1 MTRHWLAPRLLL
13 IAGLLLAA
21 PAAAIEWTAF
31 EGASRGYPAM
41 RDLAGRTVAD
51 GEFAQWIENGR
62 LHVSIAYVGKDRRIE
77 EKAVFRQDKQ
87 LAQETWSLREAR
99 NGALYRQFEVNFVNG
114 TASAKKRGDD
124 GKELES
130 WSDDVKVDV
139 GRAFAGFG
147 FTLAV
152 KAVRARLKRG
162 EHVELQAVGFA
173 PKPQVVTVELSYHGA
188 DRLRMA
194 GRTITGERFIVH
206 PRLPWIAK
214 LFVEVPDAQIWLT
227 PAPAAFLRWEGP
239 LAEPSDPITRVDL
252 LPGGPSEA
260 ATPVATTGRR

>member
-1 MTRHWLAPRLLL
+1 MTNLSLATRVLL
-13 IAGLLLAA
+13 IAGVLLAA
-21 PAAAIEWTAF
+21 PAIAIEWTSF

-41 RDLAGRTVAD
+41 RDLSGRTVAD

-62 LHVSIAYVGKDRRIE
+62 LHVSIVYVGRARRIE
-77 EKAVFRQDKQ
+77 EKAVFRQDRQ
-87 LAQETWSLREAR
+87 LAQESWSLREMR
-99 NGALYRQFEVNFVNG
+99 DGGLYRHFEVNFIKG
-114 TASAKKRGDD
+114 TAAAQKRTDEGN
-124 GKELES
+124 ELER

-139 GRAFAGFG
+139 GQAFAGFG

-162 EHVELQAVGFA
+162 EQVELQAVGFT
-173 PKPQVVTVELSYHGA
+173 PKPQVVAVDLSYAGT
-188 DRLRMA
+188 DRLQMA

-206 PRLPWIAK
+206 PKLPWVAK

-227 PAPAAFLRWEGP
+227 EAPAAFLRWEGP
-239 LAEPSDPITRVDL
+239 LVEPSDPVTRVDL

-260 ATPVATTGRR
+260 AIPVATSGRR

>member
-1 MTRHWLAPRLLL
+1 MTRHGLAPRFVL

-21 PAAAIEWTAF
+21 PAAAIEWTSF

-87 LAQETWSLREAR
+87 LAQETWSLRELR
-99 NGALYRQFEVNFVNG
+99 DGALYRQFEVNFIKG
-114 TASAKKRGDD
+114 TASAQKRGED
-124 GKELES
+124 GKELER
-130 WSDDVKVDV
+130 WSDDVTVDV

-162 EHVELQAVGFA
+162 ERVELQAVGFT
-173 PKPQVVTVELSYHGA
+173 PKPQVVTVDLSFAGT

-194 GRTITGERFIVH
+194 GRVITGERFVVH
-206 PRLPWIAK
+206 PKLPWIAQF
-214 LFVEVPDAQIWLT
+214 FVEVPDAQIWLT

-239 LAEPSDPITRVDL
+239 LAEPSDPVIRVDL
-252 LPGGPSEA
+252 LPGGASEA
-260 ATPVATTGRR
+260 ATPVATSGQR

>member
-1 MTRHWLAPRLLL
+1 VLL

-21 PAAAIEWTAF
+21 PAAAIEWTSI

-51 GEFAQWIENGR
+51 GEFAQWVENGR
-62 LHVSIAYVGKDRRIE
+62 LHVSLAYVGKARRIE
-77 EKAVFRQDKQ
+77 EKAMFRQNRQ
-87 LAQETWSLREAR
+87 LVQETWSLREVR
-99 NGALYRQFEVNFVNG
+99 DGALYRQFEVNFTNG

-124 GKELES
+124 NKLET
-130 WSDDVKVDV
+130 WSDDVKIDT

-147 FTLAV
+147 FTMAI
-152 KAVRARLKRG
+152 KAVRARLKKG

-173 PKPQVVTVELSYHGA
+173 PKPQVVTVELSFAGT

-206 PRLPWIAK
+206 PKLPWVAK

-239 LAEPSDPITRVDL
+239 LAEPSDPVTRVDL

-260 ATPVATTGRR
+260 ATPVATSGRR